1 MCCRRGLLC
10 LSCGQQGLGGVSFSN
25 REPVSSLNNTT
36 QQPTV
41 RSLALTAAEPPCKE
55 TKKCHGSGTCGA
67 HAQVERVGFLRALGV
82 SYNVGS

>member
-10 LSCGQQGLGGVSFSN
+10 FSCGQQGLGGVSFSN

-41 RSLALTAAEPPCKE
+41 RSLALTAAEVRQNHRA
-55 TKKCHGSGTCGA
+55 KKQKRATAAAPVVRMPGLNGSG
-67 HAQVERVGFLRALGV
+67 
-82 SYNVGS
+82 S